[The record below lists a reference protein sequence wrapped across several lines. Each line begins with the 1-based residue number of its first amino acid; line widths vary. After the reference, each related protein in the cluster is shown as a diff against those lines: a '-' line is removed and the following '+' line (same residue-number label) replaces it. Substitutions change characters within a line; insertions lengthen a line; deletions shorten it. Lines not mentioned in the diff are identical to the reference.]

1 MQIKAKV
8 GGNTTSGEFK
18 ALAIFFN
25 ALAEN
30 KESELIPAAIQPAT
44 PVAVAV
50 DKAVETTQPAPQVE
64 VEQVQPQPTPTT
76 RRRRTKAEIEAD
88 EAAKKPA
95 DPEPET
101 ASGNGTVV
109 KSGEEADTAIAASET
124 AEVKTESVDTTI
136 DEINDVEA
144 FEKVAEVATTMSGK
158 TYTEAEVQ
166 SLAAVIA
173 RSKGAQVVKDKIA
186 DLGKAR
192 IADLDES
199 QLNQLGA
206 FLESQK

>member
-25 ALAEN
+25 ALAAN
-30 KESELIPAAIQPAT
+30 KESELIPAAEQPKQFIGEAGPKVVISDE
-44 PVAVAV
+44 PVQGQAQA
-50 DKAVETTQPAPQVE
+50 AE
-64 VEQVQPQPTPTT
+64 QPQAQTQTTT

-95 DPEPET
+95 DPEPEPVADVKPEGAD
-101 ASGNGTVV
+101 ASN
-109 KSGEEADTAIAASET
+109 ENQAAA
-124 AEVKTESVDTTI
+124 AEVKAEVVDTTTG
-136 DEINDVEA
+136 EIKDVEE
-144 FEKVAEVATTMSGK
+144 FEKAAEAAALTGGK

-166 SLAAVIA
+166 SLAAVVA

-186 DLGKAR
+186 ELGKAR

-199 QLNQLGA
+199 QVNQLGA